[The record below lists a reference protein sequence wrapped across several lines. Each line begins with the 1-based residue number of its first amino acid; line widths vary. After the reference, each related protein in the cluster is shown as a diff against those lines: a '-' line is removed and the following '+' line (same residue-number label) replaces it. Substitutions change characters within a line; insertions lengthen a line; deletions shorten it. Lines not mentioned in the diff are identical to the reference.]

1 MNINDW
7 LDHAQMRL
15 ANRSIKYD
23 TLNQEDLPLA
33 LIMVRTVLDLH
44 EAVPVYQLRD
54 EFGGFATNDDGE
66 QILIATLCR
75 ECSSDDAIENVEDGE
90 WHEGWEPE
98 VSHPCPTI
106 RAIENTLK
114 EYT

>member
-33 LIMVRTVLDLH
+33 LIMVRAVLDLH
-44 EAVPVYQLRD
+44 APEPLGELPPLCQACGPV
-54 EFGGFATNDDGE
+54 F
-66 QILIATLCR
+66 
-75 ECSSDDAIENVEDGE
+75 
-90 WHEGWEPE
+90 
-98 VSHPCPTI
+98 HPCETV